1 MIANQ
6 IGYYSLILGL
16 LISVLICGVSIK
28 DFNNNNK
35 QISQNTLSLSFLQL
49 VFVIVSFLSLI
60 LSFINSDFSN
70 ETVFNNSHTTKPLFY
85 KISGAW
91 GNHEGS
97 LLLWLLVLTLFIF
110 IFLIKS
116 REQPKKYRI
125 LTLLFQQVIIIG
137 FFLFVLM
144 TSNPFNYLFPIPL
157 EGLGLNPILQDPAL
171 AIHPPILYL
180 GYVGTSIIFSS
191 SLAAVTQNYI
201 SKEWGK
207 HIKKWILVS
216 WIFLTIGIMLGSI
229 WAYYELG
236 WGGFWFWDP
245 VENVSLMPWLTL
257 TALLHCIVVLER
269 KATLTSWVVILSI
282 TTFTLSMCGTFLV
295 RSGILNSVHTFA
307 NDPARGIF
315 ILIFLFVLITLSLGI
330 FFFFHKENNKSSN
343 NLFWLSRE
351 TSILINNWFMM
362 YFLSVILIGTVYPIF
377 LDVISSE
384 KISVGPPFYQKL
396 IVPFLIPFLL
406 FMSLGPRLKWIKSKI
421 ENKKSL
427 IITFIISVMLTFF
440 IIKNLT
446 TDLLFYTVLISAAFF
461 LFFTTLKELFI
472 KKFNNVSQTV
482 AHFGFSLLILSIL
495 FNSILSSEII
505 TNIKI
510 GEKYN
515 YSKGEIFFKKIEE
528 RKESNFNSII
538 AYFEIKDENGKIIE
552 LKPEIR
558 VYNQP
563 IIITSEADIRTT
575 LLEDKFLVMNLVK
588 GNEYFNIRYQVK
600 PFMVWIWISVLILSF
615 GGLISVLKKDMKNKF
630 NLFIIITFL
639 SFCFVIFYKG
649 LNAPNT
655 YAPKISGKKHIPI
668 FKAKDFNSSLYL
680 NSKKIFEEDIFYI
693 VNIWAS
699 WCVPCRESTP
709 LLMELSKNQS
719 VKLIG
724 INYRDNL
731 NNAKDFINKFGNPYS
746 QVIIDNDG
754 VHSIEFG
761 AYGVPRNFYN

>member
-1 MIANQ
+1 MLANQ

-16 LISVLICGVSIK
+16 LLSVLLCGVSIK
-28 DFNNNNK
+28 DFNNTNK
-35 QISQNTLSLSFLQL
+35 QINQNILSLSFLQL

-60 LSFINSDFSN
+60 ISFINSDFSN

-85 KISGAW
+85 KISGTW

-110 IFLIKS
+110 LFLIKS

-125 LTLLFQQVIIIG
+125 LTLLFQQIIIIG

-144 TSNPFNYLFPIPL
+144 TSNPFNYLFPIPN

-191 SLAAVTQNYI
+191 SLAAVTQNYVT
-201 SKEWGK
+201 KEWGQ
-207 HIKKWILVS
+207 HIKKWVLVS

-257 TALLHCIVVLER
+257 TALLHCIVVLETR
-269 KATLTSWVVILSI
+269 AALTSWVVILSI

-315 ILIFLFVLITLSLGI
+315 ILIFLFALIVLSLGI
-330 FFFFHKENNKSSN
+330 FFIFHKENNKSSN
-343 NLFWLSRE
+343 NFFWLSRE

-362 YFLSVILIGTVYPIF
+362 YFLSVVLIGTVYPIF

-421 ENKKSL
+421 ENKNSL

-472 KKFNNVSQTV
+472 KKFNNISQTV
-482 AHFGFSLLILSIL
+482 SHFGFSLLILSIL

-510 GEKYN
+510 GERYDYN
-515 YSKGEIFFKKIEE
+515 KGEIFFKKIEE
-528 RKESNFNSII
+528 KKESNFNSII
-538 AYFEIKDENGKIIE
+538 AFFEIKDKNGKTIE

-558 VYNQP
+558 IYNQP
-563 IIITSEADIRTT
+563 VIITSEADIKTT

-600 PFMVWIWISVLILSF
+600 PFMVWIWISVLLLSL
-615 GGLISVLKKDMKNKF
+615 GGLMS
-630 NLFIIITFL
+630 LF
-639 SFCFVIFYKG
+639 KR
-649 LNAPNT
+649 
-655 YAPKISGKKHIPI
+655 KI
-668 FKAKDFNSSLYL
+668 
-680 NSKKIFEEDIFYI
+680 
-693 VNIWAS
+693 
-699 WCVPCRESTP
+699 
-709 LLMELSKNQS
+709 
-719 VKLIG
+719 
-724 INYRDNL
+724 
-731 NNAKDFINKFGNPYS
+731 
-746 QVIIDNDG
+746 
-754 VHSIEFG
+754 
-761 AYGVPRNFYN
+761 

>member
-1 MIANQ
+1 MLANQ

-16 LISVLICGVSIK
+16 SLSVLLCGVSIK
-28 DFNNNNK
+28 DFNNTNK
-35 QISQNTLSLSFLQL
+35 QINQNILSLSFLQL

-60 LSFINSDFSN
+60 VSFINSDFSN

-85 KISGAW
+85 KISGTW

-97 LLLWLLVLTLFIF
+97 LLLWLLVLILFIF
-110 IFLIKS
+110 LFLIQS
-116 REQPKKYRI
+116 RKQPKKYRI
-125 LTLLFQQVIIIG
+125 LTLLFQQIIIIG

-144 TSNPFNYLFPIPL
+144 TSNPFNYLFPIPN

-191 SLAAVTQNYI
+191 SLAAVTQNYVT
-201 SKEWGK
+201 KEWGQ
-207 HIKKWILVS
+207 HIKKWVLVS
-216 WIFLTIGIMLGSI
+216 WTFLTIGIMLGSI

-257 TALLHCIVVLER
+257 TALLHCVAVLER
-269 KATLTSWVVILSI
+269 RSALTSWVVILSI

-315 ILIFLFVLITLSLGI
+315 ILIFLFVLIVLSVGI
-330 FFFFHKENNKSSN
+330 FFIFHRENNKSSN
-343 NLFWLSRE
+343 NFFWLSKE

-362 YFLSVILIGTVYPIF
+362 YFLSVVLIGTVYPIF

-384 KISVGPPFYQKL
+384 KISVGPPFYQKI

-406 FMSLGPRLKWIKSKI
+406 FMSLGPQLKWIKSKI
-421 ENKKSL
+421 ENKNSL

-472 KKFNNVSQTV
+472 KKFNNISQTV
-482 AHFGFSLLILSIL
+482 SHFGFSLLILSIL

-510 GEKYN
+510 GEKYDYN
-515 YSKGEIFFKKIEE
+515 KGEIFFKKIEE
-528 RKESNFNSII
+528 RKEGNFKSII
-538 AYFEIKDENGKIIE
+538 ASFEIKDKNGKIIE

-558 VYNQP
+558 IYNQP
-563 IIITSEADIRTT
+563 AIITSEADIKTT
-575 LLEDKFLVMNLVK
+575 LLQDKFLVMNLVK
-588 GNEYFNIRYQVK
+588 GNEYFNIRYQIK
-600 PFMVWIWISVLILSF
+600 PFMVWIWISVLLLSL
-615 GGLISVLKKDMKNKF
+615 GGLMS
-630 NLFIIITFL
+630 LF
-639 SFCFVIFYKG
+639 KR
-649 LNAPNT
+649 
-655 YAPKISGKKHIPI
+655 KI
-668 FKAKDFNSSLYL
+668 
-680 NSKKIFEEDIFYI
+680 
-693 VNIWAS
+693 
-699 WCVPCRESTP
+699 
-709 LLMELSKNQS
+709 
-719 VKLIG
+719 
-724 INYRDNL
+724 
-731 NNAKDFINKFGNPYS
+731 
-746 QVIIDNDG
+746 
-754 VHSIEFG
+754 
-761 AYGVPRNFYN
+761 

>member
-1 MIANQ
+1 MLANQ

-16 LISVLICGVSIK
+16 LLSVLLCGVSIK
-28 DFNNNNK
+28 DFNKTNK
-35 QISQNTLSLSFLQL
+35 QINQNILSLSFLQL

-60 LSFINSDFSN
+60 ISFINSDFSN

-85 KISGAW
+85 KISGTW

-110 IFLIKS
+110 LFLIKS

-125 LTLLFQQVIIIG
+125 LTLLFQQIIIIG

-144 TSNPFNYLFPIPL
+144 TSNPFNYLFPIPN

-191 SLAAVTQNYI
+191 SLAAVTQNYVT
-201 SKEWGK
+201 KEWGQ
-207 HIKKWILVS
+207 HIKKWVLVS

-257 TALLHCIVVLER
+257 TALLHCIVVLETR
-269 KATLTSWVVILSI
+269 AALTSWVVILSI

-315 ILIFLFVLITLSLGI
+315 ILIFLFALIVLSVGI
-330 FFFFHKENNKSSN
+330 FFIFHKENNKSSN
-343 NLFWLSRE
+343 DFFWLSRE

-362 YFLSVILIGTVYPIF
+362 YFLSVVLIGTVYPIF

-421 ENKKSL
+421 ENKNSL

-446 TDLLFYTVLISAAFF
+446 ADLLFYTVLISAAFF

-472 KKFNNVSQTV
+472 KKFNNISQTV
-482 AHFGFSLLILSIL
+482 SHFGFSLLILSIL

-510 GEKYN
+510 GERYDYN
-515 YSKGEIFFKKIEE
+515 KGEIFFKNIEE
-528 RKESNFNSII
+528 RKESNFKSII
-538 AYFEIKDENGKIIE
+538 ASFEIKDKNGKTIE
-552 LKPEIR
+552 LNPEIR
-558 VYNQP
+558 IYNQP
-563 IIITSEADIRTT
+563 VIITSEADIKTT

-600 PFMVWIWISVLILSF
+600 PFMVWIWISVLLLSL
-615 GGLISVLKKDMKNKF
+615 GGLMS
-630 NLFIIITFL
+630 LF
-639 SFCFVIFYKG
+639 KR
-649 LNAPNT
+649 
-655 YAPKISGKKHIPI
+655 KI
-668 FKAKDFNSSLYL
+668 
-680 NSKKIFEEDIFYI
+680 
-693 VNIWAS
+693 
-699 WCVPCRESTP
+699 
-709 LLMELSKNQS
+709 
-719 VKLIG
+719 
-724 INYRDNL
+724 
-731 NNAKDFINKFGNPYS
+731 
-746 QVIIDNDG
+746 
-754 VHSIEFG
+754 
-761 AYGVPRNFYN
+761 

>member
-1 MIANQ
+1 MLANQ

-16 LISVLICGVSIK
+16 LLSVLLCGVSIK
-28 DFNNNNK
+28 DFSKTSK
-35 QISQNTLSLSFLQL
+35 QINQNILSLSFLQL

-60 LSFINSDFSN
+60 ISFINSDFSN

-85 KISGAW
+85 KISGTW

-110 IFLIKS
+110 LFLIKS

-125 LTLLFQQVIIIG
+125 LTLLFQQIIIIG

-144 TSNPFNYLFPIPL
+144 TSNPFNYLFPIPN

-191 SLAAVTQNYI
+191 SLAAVTQNYV
-201 SKEWGK
+201 SKQWGQ
-207 HIKKWILVS
+207 HIKKWVLVS

-269 KATLTSWVVILSI
+269 RAALTSWVVILSI
-282 TTFTLSMCGTFLV
+282 ATFTLSMCGTFLV

-315 ILIFLFVLITLSLGI
+315 ILIFLFALIFLSLGI
-330 FFFFHKENNKSSN
+330 FFIFHKENNKSSN
-343 NLFWLSRE
+343 NFFWLSRE

-362 YFLSVILIGTVYPIF
+362 YFLSVVLIGTVYPIF

-396 IVPFLIPFLL
+396 IVPFLMPFLL
-406 FMSLGPRLKWIKSKI
+406 FMSLGPQLKWIKSKI
-421 ENKKSL
+421 ENKSSL

-446 TDLLFYTVLISAAFF
+446 ADLLFYTVLISAAFF

-472 KKFNNVSQTV
+472 KKFNNISQTV
-482 AHFGFSLLILSIL
+482 SHFGFSLLILSIL

-510 GEKYN
+510 GEKYDYN
-515 YSKGEIFFKKIEE
+515 KGEIFFKKIEE

-538 AYFEIKDENGKIIE
+538 ATFEINDKIGKTIE

-558 VYNQP
+558 IYNQP

-600 PFMVWIWISVLILSF
+600 PFMVWIWISVLLLSL
-615 GGLISVLKKDMKNKF
+615 GGLMS
-630 NLFIIITFL
+630 LF
-639 SFCFVIFYKG
+639 KR
-649 LNAPNT
+649 
-655 YAPKISGKKHIPI
+655 KI
-668 FKAKDFNSSLYL
+668 
-680 NSKKIFEEDIFYI
+680 
-693 VNIWAS
+693 
-699 WCVPCRESTP
+699 
-709 LLMELSKNQS
+709 
-719 VKLIG
+719 
-724 INYRDNL
+724 
-731 NNAKDFINKFGNPYS
+731 
-746 QVIIDNDG
+746 
-754 VHSIEFG
+754 
-761 AYGVPRNFYN
+761 

>member
-1 MIANQ
+1 
-6 IGYYSLILGL
+6 
-16 LISVLICGVSIK
+16 
-28 DFNNNNK
+28 
-35 QISQNTLSLSFLQL
+35 
-49 VFVIVSFLSLI
+49 LSLI
-60 LSFINSDFSN
+60 ISFINSDFSN

-85 KISGAW
+85 KISGTW

-110 IFLIKS
+110 LFLIKS

-125 LTLLFQQVIIIG
+125 LTLLFQQIIIIG

-144 TSNPFNYLFPIPL
+144 TSNPFNYLFPIPN

-191 SLAAVTQNYI
+191 SLAAVTQNYV
-201 SKEWGK
+201 SKQWGQ
-207 HIKKWILVS
+207 HIKKWVLVS

-257 TALLHCIVVLER
+257 TALLHCVVVLETR
-269 KATLTSWVVILSI
+269 AALTSWVVILSI

-315 ILIFLFVLITLSLGI
+315 ILIFLFVLIVLSLGI
-330 FFFFHKENNKSSN
+330 FFIFNKENNKSSN
-343 NLFWLSRE
+343 NFFWLSKE

-362 YFLSVILIGTVYPIF
+362 YFLSVVLIGTVYPIF

-472 KKFNNVSQTV
+472 KRFNNVSQTV
-482 AHFGFSLLILSIL
+482 SHFGFSLLILSIL

-510 GEKYN
+510 GERYDYN
-515 YSKGEIFFKKIEE
+515 KGEIFFKKTEE
-528 RKESNFNSII
+528 KKESNFNSII
-538 AYFEIKDENGKIIE
+538 AFFEIKDKNGKTIE
-552 LKPEIR
+552 LNPEIR
-558 VYNQP
+558 IYNQP
-563 IIITSEADIRTT
+563 VIITSEADIKTT

-600 PFMVWIWISVLILSF
+600 PFMVWIWISVLLLSL
-615 GGLISVLKKDMKNKF
+615 GGLMS
-630 NLFIIITFL
+630 LF
-639 SFCFVIFYKG
+639 KR
-649 LNAPNT
+649 
-655 YAPKISGKKHIPI
+655 KI
-668 FKAKDFNSSLYL
+668 
-680 NSKKIFEEDIFYI
+680 
-693 VNIWAS
+693 
-699 WCVPCRESTP
+699 
-709 LLMELSKNQS
+709 
-719 VKLIG
+719 
-724 INYRDNL
+724 
-731 NNAKDFINKFGNPYS
+731 
-746 QVIIDNDG
+746 
-754 VHSIEFG
+754 
-761 AYGVPRNFYN
+761 